1 MLRVLMSSLRSCKV
15 NVVCARLI
23 FAVSSV
29 ALALVTGCGGGSS
42 VTTPPVVL
50 TVSIPSGT
58 VVLPQDGTAANLSVT
73 IVAPTESVTLSVT
86 GLPAGVTQRYKASE
100 SNPSGQLTLSAS
112 AATPAGSY
120 TPVVTINSSGH
131 TATTTI
137 TLVVAV
143 VAKVG
148 NSVDTTLGVNGR
160 LKQFMATSFQ
170 VAEWAGDFFGTGVTA
185 TNRENTLTA
194 LRTQH
199 VRLQGLS
206 QAIPMK
212 GNAGLASD
220 WDFTLLDQTVQPV
233 LEAADHSPE
242 FQVAVAPAWMCDSN
256 GHLQVATHLN
266 DFAAYSA
273 NLVRYYNKGGF
284 DWGGKHFQ
292 SASAHPITWWGIFNE
307 YNINGVSAQDY
318 VKIYNA
324 AVPAMLAVD
333 PTIKLSALE
342 FSDFGLGSGDA
353 GDPMQHLP
361 TFLAPAGS
369 GGVTAQ
375 VDIIST
381 HFYSSCNQSDSD
393 QSLFNSIPQ
402 FVSNVQYFYAE
413 LGKRADLAGMPVW
426 VTENNVNAD
435 YNNNGTSAC
444 NPGHAFVT
452 DKRGTSAF
460 FAAWR
465 PYVFAEL
472 GKAGNQA
479 LYHWAYAADQ
489 QYGEVDG
496 NSNTFLS
503 YWVDE
508 TLTQLYPTA
517 PTDPA
522 LEILKLDAT
531 ESSSVATL
539 ATRNADGQVV
549 VMLVDRAVHAASDNN
564 ASGDPRTV
572 IVDLSGLGS
581 FSAASQIVL
590 DASTS
595 AASGPLPVFLPPASR
610 MTVKL
615 NGYGVAFLVLKP

>member
-1 MLRVLMSSLRSCKV
+1 
-15 NVVCARLI
+15 
-23 FAVSSV
+23 
-29 ALALVTGCGGGSS
+29 
-42 VTTPPVVL
+42 
-50 TVSIPSGT
+50 
-58 VVLPQDGTAANLSVT
+58 
-73 IVAPTESVTLSVT
+73 
-86 GLPAGVTQRYKASE
+86 
-100 SNPSGQLTLSAS
+100 
-112 AATPAGSY
+112 
-120 TPVVTINSSGH
+120 
-131 TATTTI
+131 
-137 TLVVAV
+137 
-143 VAKVG
+143 
-148 NSVDTTLGVNGR
+148 
-160 LKQFMATSFQ
+160 MATSFQ

-199 VRLQGLS
+199 IRLQALS

-212 GNAGLASD
+212 ANASLASD
-220 WDFTLLDQTVQPV
+220 WDFKLLDQTVQPV
-233 LEAADHSPE
+233 LDAADHSPE

-256 GHLQVATHLN
+256 GHFQVAAHLN
-266 DFAAYSA
+266 DFAAYAA

-284 DWGGKHFQ
+284 TWGGKHFQ

-307 YNINGVSAQDY
+307 YNINGVSAADY
-318 VKIYNA
+318 VKIYNTV
-324 AVPAMLAVD
+324 VPAMLAVD

-361 TFLAPAGS
+361 TFLAPVGS

-375 VDIIST
+375 MDIIST

-393 QSLFNSIPQ
+393 QSLFSSIPQ
-402 FVSNVQYFYAE
+402 FVANVNYFYAE
-413 LGKRADLAGMPVW
+413 LSKRPDLAGVPVW

-435 YNNNGTSAC
+435 YNNNGKSAC
-444 NPGHAFVT
+444 NPSQTFVT

-496 NSNTFLS
+496 SNNTYLS

-508 TLTQLYPTA
+508 TLTELYPA
-517 PTDPA
+517 GPTDPE
-522 LEILKLDAT
+522 LEILNQDVT
-531 ESSSVATL
+531 DSSSTETL

-549 VMLVDRAVHAASDNN
+549 VMVVDRAVHAASDNN
-564 ASGDPRTV
+564 GSGDPRTV

-581 FSAASQIVL
+581 FSAATQITL

-595 AASGPLPVFLPPASR
+595 ATSGPLPLFLPPASR
-610 MTVKL
+610 MPVTL
-615 NGYGVAFLVLKP
+615 NGYGVSFLVLKP